1 MKYISIDIETTGLD
15 REVCQIL
22 SVGAVIEDTNNP
34 LPLTE
39 LPTFHCAIKRSSV
52 YGELYALNMN
62 KDLIESIVQYQTAKD
77 QDEKNDL
84 VQMTGMLFLDENEVV
99 DALFRFC
106 YDNGMVE
113 VDTQLLDLN
122 KKVRLVD
129 GKTYPILSTNMD
141 KVYLTVAGKNFA
153 TFDKIFLERLPRWK
167 QVFNIRQRI
176 IDPSILFT
184 DWESDESLP
193 SLLQCKQR
201 AGILGEVTHNAVE
214 DAMDIIQI
222 LRTQYVTPKNK

>member
-1 MKYISIDIETTGLD
+1 MKYVSIDIETTGLD
-15 REVCQIL
+15 REACQIL

-62 KDLIESIVQYQTAKD
+62 KDLIETIVQYQTAKD
-77 QDEKNDL
+77 QDYKNDL
-84 VQMTGMLFLDENEVV
+84 VEKTGMMFLDEGEVV

-106 YDNGMVE
+106 FDNGLVE
-113 VDTQLLDLN
+113 FDPQFLD
-122 KKVRLVD
+122 KRVRLVG
-129 GKTYPILSTNMD
+129 GKTYPILTSNME
-141 KVYLTVAGKNFA
+141 KVYITVAGKNFA
-153 TFDKIFLERLPRWK
+153 TFDKMFLERLPRWK

-184 DWESDESLP
+184 DWESDDSLP

-201 AGILGEVTHNAVE
+201 AGIKGEVTHNAVE
-214 DAMDIIQI
+214 DAMDVIKI
-222 LRTQYVTPKNK
+222 LRTQYINPKNK

>member
-15 REVCQIL
+15 REACQIL

-62 KDLIESIVQYQTAKD
+62 KDLIESIVQYQTSKD
-77 QDEKNDL
+77 QDYKNDL
-84 VQMTGMLFLDENEVV
+84 VEKTGMMFLDEDEVV

-106 YDNGMVE
+106 FDNGLVE
-113 VDTQLLDLN
+113 FDPQFLD
-122 KKVRLVD
+122 KRVRLVD
-129 GKTYPILSTNMD
+129 GKTYPILTSNME
-141 KVYLTVAGKNFA
+141 KVYITVAGKNFA
-153 TFDKIFLERLPRWK
+153 TFDKMFLERLPRWK

-201 AGILGEVTHNAVE
+201 AGISGEVTHNAVE
-214 DAMDIIQI
+214 DAMDVIQI
-222 LRTQYVTPKNK
+222 LRTQYINPKNK

>member
-15 REVCQIL
+15 REACQIL

-62 KDLIESIVQYQTAKD
+62 KDLIETIVQYQTAKD
-77 QDEKNDL
+77 QDYKNDL
-84 VQMTGMLFLDENEVV
+84 VEKTGMMFLDEGEVV

-106 YDNGMVE
+106 FDNGLVE
-113 VDTQLLDLN
+113 FDPQLLVKEARVVN
-122 KKVRLVD
+122 
-129 GKTYPILSTNMD
+129 GKRYPMLTRNME
-141 KVYLTVAGKNFA
+141 KVYITVAGKNFA
-153 TFDKIFLERLPRWK
+153 TFDKMFLERLPRWK

-201 AGILGEVTHNAVE
+201 AGIKGEVTHNAVE
-214 DAMDIIQI
+214 DAMDVIKI
-222 LRTQYVTPKNK
+222 LRTQYINPKNK

>member
-1 MKYISIDIETTGLD
+1 MKYVSIDIETTGLD
-15 REVCQIL
+15 QEACQIL

-62 KDLIESIVQYQTAKD
+62 KDLIETIVQYQTAKD
-77 QDEKNDL
+77 QDFKNDL
-84 VQMTGMLFLDENEVV
+84 VEKTGMMFLDEGEVV

-106 YDNGMVE
+106 FDNNMVE
-113 VDTQLLDLN
+113 VDPKFLN
-122 KKVRLVD
+122 KTVRLVN

-153 TFDKIFLERLPRWK
+153 TFDKMFLERLPRWK

-201 AGILGEVTHNAVE
+201 AGISGEVTHNAVE
-214 DAMDIIQI
+214 DAMDVIQI
-222 LRTQYVTPKNK
+222 LRTQYINPKNK

>member
-62 KDLIESIVQYQTAKD
+62 KDLIETIVQYQTAKD
-77 QDEKNDL
+77 QDFKNDL
-84 VQMTGMLFLDENEVV
+84 VEKTGMMFLDEDEVV

-106 YDNGMVE
+106 FDNNMVE
-113 VDTQLLDLN
+113 VDPKFLN
-122 KKVRLVD
+122 KTVRLVN

-153 TFDKIFLERLPRWK
+153 TFDKMFLERLPRWK

-184 DWESDESLP
+184 DWKSDESLP

-201 AGILGEVTHNAVE
+201 AGISGEVTHNAVE
-214 DAMDIIQI
+214 DAMDVIQI
-222 LRTQYVTPKNK
+222 LRTQYINPKNK

>member
-15 REVCQIL
+15 REACQIL
-22 SVGAVIEDTNNP
+22 SIGAVIEDTNNP
-34 LPLTE
+34 LPIE
-39 LPTFHCAIKRSSV
+39 DLPTFHCAIKRSAV
-52 YGELYALNMN
+52 HGELYALNMN

-84 VQMTGMLFLDENEVV
+84 VQMTGMQFLDEDQVV
-99 DALFRFC
+99 DSLYQFC
-106 YDNGMVE
+106 FDNGLVEFDPQSLAKTSRMV
-113 VDTQLLDLN
+113 N
-122 KKVRLVD
+122 
-129 GKTYPILSTNMD
+129 GKRYPMLTSSMN

-184 DWESDESLP
+184 QWETDESLP

-201 AGILGEVTHNAVE
+201 AAIQGEVTHNAVE
-214 DAMDIIQI
+214 DAMDVIQI
-222 LRTQYVTPKNK
+222 LRTQYITPKNK

>member
-77 QDEKNDL
+77 QDYKNDL
-84 VQMTGMLFLDENEVV
+84 VEKTGMMFLEEGEVV

-113 VDTQLLDLN
+113 FDPQFLN
-122 KKVRLVD
+122 KSVRLVD
-129 GKTYPILSTNMD
+129 GKTYPILSTNME
-141 KVYLTVAGKNFA
+141 KVYITVAGKNFA
-153 TFDKIFLERLPRWK
+153 TFDKMFLERLPRWK

-201 AGILGEVTHNAVE
+201 AGINGEVTHNAVE
-214 DAMDIIQI
+214 DATDVIQI
-222 LRTQYVTPKNK
+222 LRTQYINPKNK

>member
-15 REVCQIL
+15 REACQIL

-62 KDLIESIVQYQTAKD
+62 KDLIETIVQYQTAKD
-77 QDEKNDL
+77 QDFKNDL
-84 VQMTGMLFLDENEVV
+84 VEKTGMMFLDEDEVV

-106 YDNGMVE
+106 FDNNMVE
-113 VDTQLLDLN
+113 VDPKFLN
-122 KKVRLVD
+122 KTVRLVN

-153 TFDKIFLERLPRWK
+153 TFDKMFLERLPRWK

-201 AGILGEVTHNAVE
+201 AGISGEVTHNAVE
-214 DAMDIIQI
+214 DAMDVIQI
-222 LRTQYVTPKNK
+222 LRTQYINPKNK

>member
-62 KDLIESIVQYQTAKD
+62 KDLIETIVQYQTAKD
-77 QDEKNDL
+77 QDFKNDL
-84 VQMTGMLFLDENEVV
+84 VEKTGMMFLDEDEVV

-106 YDNGMVE
+106 FDNNMVE
-113 VDTQLLDLN
+113 VDPKFLN
-122 KKVRLVD
+122 KTVRLVN

-153 TFDKIFLERLPRWK
+153 TFDKMFLERLPRWK

-201 AGILGEVTHNAVE
+201 AGISGEVTHNAVE
-214 DAMDIIQI
+214 DAMDVIQI
-222 LRTQYVTPKNK
+222 LRTQYINPKNK